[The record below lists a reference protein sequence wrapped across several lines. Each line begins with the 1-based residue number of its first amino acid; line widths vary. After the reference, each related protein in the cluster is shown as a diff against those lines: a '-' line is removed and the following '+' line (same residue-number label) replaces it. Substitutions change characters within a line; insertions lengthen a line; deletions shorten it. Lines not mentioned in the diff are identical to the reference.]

1 MHDLP
6 DDPTLRT
13 AAVQEIQ
20 HTAAEDA
27 HILMANNLVPL
38 KTIAAQEWSRKLT
51 SSLPRTATLPHH

>member
-38 KTIAAQEWSRKLT
+38 KTIAA
-51 SSLPRTATLPHH
+51 